1 MVETTAVMATP
12 HASVHHS
19 PAQHVSTHHHTPSPA
34 QPAPPRTLT
43 SIAARRAADATAP
56 GLPRTLLDWQSDEVD
71 GCGTE
76 AVAAIL
82 ATPAVPTDLRI
93 VHGVHWPPAPGEA
106 APALPGFTVS
116 SYNPLVAAVA
126 ERCLAG
132 RPAAAGPTRTAL
144 LLASHTGDRATAQ
157 AIRAAVT
164 AGRRVP
170 PLLFFQ
176 SNPNAVLGHVAA
188 RHRLTGPVVA
198 ISRPARIIGLTH
210 EVLAEADLLLRDGD
224 ADEVLVIVAEQGR
237 TPDEPDEAVAAL
249 VVLRG

>member
-1 MVETTAVMATP
+1 M
-12 HASVHHS
+12 
-19 PAQHVSTHHHTPSPA
+19 PAQQHVSTYHLPR
-34 QPAPPRTLT
+34 PAPATTPRTLA
-43 SIAARRAADATAP
+43 SIAARRTAGAPMP
-56 GLPRTLLDWQSDEVD
+56 GLPRTLLDWHSDEVD
-71 GCGTE
+71 GCGNE

-93 VHGVHWPPAPGEA
+93 VHGVHWPQSPDDVAPPLA
-106 APALPGFTVS
+106 GFTVS
-116 SYNPLVAAVA
+116 SYNPLVAVAA

-132 RPAAAGPTRTAL
+132 RTAPAQPTRTAL

-157 AIRAAVT
+157 AISAAVA
-164 AGRRVP
+164 AGRQVP

-188 RHRLTGPVVA
+188 RWHLTGPVVA

-224 ADEVLVIVAEQGR
+224 ADEVLVIIAEQGR
-237 TPDEPDEAVAAL
+237 TPEERDEAVAAL
-249 VVLRG
+249 LVLRT